1 MKLTKTL
8 MVTPLLLLSISA
20 IAGMGDVNGSTKCT
34 TVDSI
39 SKKKAIVKA
48 CTYDGAVGG
57 SMSYAISQLN
67 FKLPNGSTYRT
78 VNNATFDFDKN
89 GNVQNLK
96 ESISVN
102 GKAAEIINLHHK
114 TFKKISDKEIE
125 SRYEKKNP
133 NFSDVLQCFKY
144 IKKDAAFCVP
154 YEFISSMS

>member
-1 MKLTKTL
+1 MKLKKTL

-20 IAGMGDVNGSTKCT
+20 IAGMGDINGNTKCT
-34 TVDSI
+34 IVDSI
-39 SKKKAIVKA
+39 SKKKVIAKS

-102 GKAAEIINLHHK
+102 GKAAEVINLHHK

-125 SRYEKKNP
+125 SRYEKKSP
-133 NFSDVLQCFKY
+133 NLSDVLQCFKY
-144 IKKDAAFCVP
+144 IKKDTAFCVP
-154 YEFISSMS
+154 YEFISSIS

>member
-8 MVTPLLLLSISA
+8 MVTPLLLLSINA
-20 IAGMGDVNGSTKCT
+20 IAGTSDVNGSTKCT
-34 TVDSI
+34 TIDSI

-67 FKLPNGSTYRT
+67 FKISNGSAYRT

-102 GKAAEIINLHHK
+102 SKAAEIINLHHK
-114 TFKKISDKEIE
+114 TFKKISDKEIG